1 MYRKVGQ
8 RNQTPE
14 NFELP
19 FNGQL
24 SRENRWVVMAS
35 LISWEKYEDVYASLF
50 SVERGAPALNFR
62 IGLGALIIKQKLGIV
77 EQGNSRTNQGKPIFT
92 IVYRPGIL

>member
-8 RNQTPE
+8 RQTPPE

-50 SVERGAPALNFR
+50 SVERGAPTLNFR
-62 IGLGALIIKQKLGIV
+62 IGLGALIIKEKLGIV
-77 EQGNSRTNQGKPIFT
+77 E
-92 IVYRPGIL
+92 

>member
-8 RNQTPE
+8 RDTTPE

-24 SRENRWVVMAS
+24 SLDNRWVVMAS
-35 LISWEKYEDVYASLF
+35 IIPWQKYEDVYAINF
-50 SVERGAPALNFR
+50 SEERGVLA
-62 IGLGALIIKQKLGIV
+62 
-77 EQGNSRTNQGKPIFT
+77 
-92 IVYRPGIL
+92 